1 MSDAPQPEPVPP
13 AADAPPAEPSAVA
26 EANPLAEPSP
36 PIAPSAPAEP
46 ALQAHDFRN
55 SSLLSPRQLRKLR
68 AHESQ
73 FANALEARMALF
85 LRTEFPVK
93 LAGIQ
98 IESYQKLTESWA
110 GPTHLI
116 LFKAEPLRGVF
127 VLEIPLT
134 LGLTIVDRL
143 LGGQG
148 RAEGKPREI
157 SEIEKALLDQ
167 IVQIILE
174 EWCNNWAAIKPLKPA
189 LLGCES
195 NGRFLQTAPPQTN
208 MLVLGL
214 EAHLGESNGQIK
226 LAFPYA
232 ALEPCLRQLG
242 AGSETVA
249 ETPPPTPAAPI
260 KWNRCLDDVT
270 LPVTAEWQGLELSAR
285 EVLHLKAGDV
295 LQISPQVA
303 RQVCLRLGEISK
315 FNGRLGTV
323 AGHWAVELTEAI
335 KP

>member
-1 MSDAPQPEPVPP
+1 MSDASQPESTPP
-13 AADAPPAEPSAVA
+13 AADAPPAEPSAVVA
-26 EANPLAEPSP
+26 ANPLGQPNTP
-36 PIAPSAPAEP
+36 VAPSALP
-46 ALQAHDFRN
+46 HDFRN
-55 SSLLSPRQLRKLR
+55 SSLLSTRQIRKLR
-68 AHESQ
+68 AHETQ

-98 IESYQKLTESWA
+98 IEPYQKLTEGWA

-116 LFKAEPLRGVF
+116 LFKAEPLRGVS

-148 RAEGKPREI
+148 RGEATPREI

-214 EAHLGESNGQIK
+214 DAHLGESSGQIK

-232 ALEPCLRQLG
+232 ALELCLRQLG
-242 AGSETVA
+242 AGSEATG
-249 ETPPPTPAAPI
+249 ETPPPAAPTPV
-260 KWNRCLDDVT
+260 KWNRCLDEVA
-270 LPVTAEWQGLELSAR
+270 LPVTAEWQGLELTAR

-303 RQVCLRLGEISK
+303 RQVCLRLGDISK
-315 FNGRLGTV
+315 FNGRLGTL

-335 KP
+335 KT